1 MKNIKILF
9 FSFALLLG
17 LASCSLNHELTG
29 SSITEEELAS
39 LDGTTYKRVRGLY
52 ALMFQYGGDHQTF
65 GQKSVDIATDILS
78 GDMAL
83 TNSGYGWW
91 SSEGNLVCS
100 TTGAGRTSQIWST
113 NYLIIANANNIIRM
127 LDKKGAENWTQTDSL
142 SYAES
147 KTLRAYSYFNL
158 AYLFSPSPKDEGG
171 QATQMNSE
179 YVDLDPENLNLFEN
193 YPTCPLYL
201 AKDEEYA
208 EDGSLKPAI
217 LAGVS
222 NVYLE
227 VCKDLEDAI
236 AIFELLELEGITR
249 ESKLNVNKDVAH
261 VIASYAYMQSARYF
275 DDQELYQLSYDHA
288 MLVVNNSTYEM
299 LDYESVLTTGFS
311 DVNNPSW
318 IWGLDVTR
326 ENSTSLASFWGHI
339 DIHTYSYA
347 AAGAVLGI
355 DKNLYDEIPA
365 TDIRKRWFDPEKG
378 YNYCPKN
385 KFYDGSF
392 DGNDEK
398 DSRYDPVK
406 TGSLEG
412 VDRDWLN
419 DVVYMRVEE
428 AHLLAAEAA
437 FRAKNV
443 DEAKN
448 ILSNFLLQRDATTA
462 AAVQSMNDADFE
474 RQLCFNWR
482 VEMWGE
488 GRALLTLKR
497 FGQIANKKRGN
508 NHYYQAEK
516 EQTFDDYRMVFQLP
530 YSEYAYNQALNPE
543 KENAEN

>member
-201 AKDEEYA
+201 AKEEEYA
-208 EDGSLKPAI
+208 EGTCY
-217 LAGVS
+217 GVHS
-222 NVYLE
+222 VDHMRNIVW
-227 VCKDLEDAI
+227 CRGQK
-236 AIFELLELEGITR
+236 G
-249 ESKLNVNKDVAH
+249 
-261 VIASYAYMQSARYF
+261 SYAG
-275 DDQELYQLSYDHA
+275 QEHK
-288 MLVVNNSTYEM
+288 EWR
-299 LDYESVLTTGFS
+299 TGRMTH
-311 DVNNPSW
+311 
-318 IWGLDVTR
+318 L
-326 ENSTSLASFWGHI
+326 
-339 DIHTYSYA
+339 
-347 AAGAVLGI
+347 
-355 DKNLYDEIPA
+355 
-365 TDIRKRWFDPEKG
+365 
-378 YNYCPKN
+378 
-385 KFYDGSF
+385 KF
-392 DGNDEK
+392 
-398 DSRYDPVK
+398 V
-406 TGSLEG
+406 
-412 VDRDWLN
+412 
-419 DVVYMRVEE
+419 
-428 AHLLAAEAA
+428 
-437 FRAKNV
+437 
-443 DEAKN
+443 
-448 ILSNFLLQRDATTA
+448 
-462 AAVQSMNDADFE
+462 
-474 RQLCFNWR
+474 
-482 VEMWGE
+482 
-488 GRALLTLKR
+488 
-497 FGQIANKKRGN
+497 
-508 NHYYQAEK
+508 
-516 EQTFDDYRMVFQLP
+516 
-530 YSEYAYNQALNPE
+530 
-543 KENAEN
+543 